1 MSEELDRNGVL
12 LAFARTTAFVVAN
25 PEIQRRALQEIL
37 DSEVTDEEKVSQL
50 LVLADDIEGQLDDA
64 NSDWPLLY
72 EIISDDED
80 GSDSGPWASS
90 VFGTRDLWLE
100 PKFQEKVD
108 NKDTW
113 INGGFFVFNSK
124 VLKYF
129 KKTSDSLEQNI
140 LSKIVKDK
148 KMSAYRHHNFWL
160 PMDTLRDKNKLN
172 ELWKKDKAPWI
183 KLK

>member
-50 LVLADDIEGQLDDA
+50 LLLADDIEGQLDDA

-100 PKFQEKVD
+100 PKFKEKVD
-108 NKDTW
+108 KS
-113 INGGFFVFNSK
+113 GFFQCSSIEYDDTFFN
-124 VLKYF
+124 KYC
-129 KKTSDSLEQNI
+129 
-140 LSKIVKDK
+140 
-148 KMSAYRHHNFWL
+148 SAVH
-160 PMDTLRDKNKLN
+160 
-172 ELWKKDKAPWI
+172 
-183 KLK
+183 KLKNTRMLLSSRLRII